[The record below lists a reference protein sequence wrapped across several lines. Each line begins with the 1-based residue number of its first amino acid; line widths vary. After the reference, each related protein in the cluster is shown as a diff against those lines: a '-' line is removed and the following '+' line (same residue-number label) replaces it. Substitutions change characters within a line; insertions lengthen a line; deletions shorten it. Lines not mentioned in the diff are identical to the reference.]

1 MLLHTITRR
10 LPMRQKSF
18 IGVITLLAFL
28 ASCKGPE
35 TQSISIISPL
45 PSGVVPSN
53 GALSFM
59 FSRAVVP
66 VDSTNHWSVSSFI
79 EFTPAIPGKFVW
91 QDTSRLIFSP
101 DGALPGDTRF
111 TGRINTALLTQLS
124 GAASFD
130 GDESFQF
137 STESFRLITAE
148 FFYDRVGQT
157 RTIGLKANLT
167 FTYPVRPE
175 DVQRTVRIT
184 VDDQP
189 HQSIR
194 AASPNTNRIIALD
207 LGTVGQAQQEK
218 KIAVTFETDLL
229 SPETNTHIK
238 IEKPFVFK
246 LPGLEEI
253 KISSHDFGF
262 DGKQGWIRFT
272 TSQEV
277 DLSAA
282 KKFIT
287 VDPARDFSLEGDER
301 SFTLRGLFQA
311 ATPYHV
317 TVRKGMESYLGGKIQ
332 NDYPADITFGN
343 IAPSFRFASES
354 GVYMLLGGA
363 KTLDITTVNLSQV
376 YARVSQIFQ
385 NNLVFFLDQGRYYDY
400 YWDDYDPETGGGT
413 YSRKYRYAVGNYG
426 RQINFDTLDV
436 KSVTNQEVTTPYNIA
451 PFMNT
456 GYKGFY
462 LVEIANPQEPWRT
475 TSKLVVVS
483 DIGLIVKRSANEL
496 VVFATSLETNE
507 PLANVLITLVSTNNQ
522 VMSSTKTDKG
532 GVVRLSNLLEMQ
544 KTFQLKLVT
553 AELESDFNF
562 LNLADYRVETSRF
575 DVAGKR
581 DVANRY
587 DVFVYGDRNIYRPG
601 ETIRLSAIVREL
613 TKELPAKLPV
623 RLKIYNPL
631 GTVIQEQH
639 LTLNEYGSCEAQYQ
653 TASTSPTGEYR
664 FEIYTG
670 NNLYLSSYKVSVED
684 FVPDRLKVHLQASAE
699 DARPGDRITY
709 NLQAFNFF
717 GPPAAGRSWEFEASF
732 VIAPYISKRFPDF
745 RFFDDAAKNYS
756 APPDVMTGKTDN
768 DGKTLIGFNVPDN
781 LTSTGILKARGRVAV
796 FDESGRPVY
805 QLAQTIVYPREYF
818 IGVRQRGSYYVS
830 PNTPQKMQ
838 IIAVD
843 TKDSSIKGFSATI
856 DLIRLEWHSILRQ
869 HPGTKTLR
877 YVSEQREVLVKSD
890 ALRLADQPV
899 EYTYTVP
906 RSGEYVMRVS
916 RDGESGYNQFR
927 FYAYSW
933 GTTDITSFAVNPEA
947 RIEVVFDKDKYAP
960 GEKAKALFQ
969 APFDGK
975 MLVCVERNSV
985 FSYHYLDVVHNSASM
1000 DIDVTDAFL
1009 PNVYISAVLFRK
1021 IKDQDIPLMVGHGIA
1036 PLMVEKASN
1045 KINVTIEAPEKIRP
1059 KTKQKV
1065 VVIAGERN
1073 IAVTLAAVDEGILQV
1088 KNYSTPN
1095 PYEYFYTKKALQTE
1109 TFDFFKDLLPESKG
1123 SNESSSG
1130 GGEGAELA
1138 KRVNPLGVQR
1148 FKPLAI
1154 WSGILTTDGNGRV
1167 EVMLDVPEFSGEL
1180 RLMAIAYKGD
1190 HFGSIQKAMKVA
1202 DPVIITPALPR
1213 FVSPGDS
1220 LTMPITAF
1228 NTTEKSTTLRFR
1240 IETTGGITTMA
1251 TSATLEVGPNQERFV
1266 SIPLAATNRIGK
1278 AVVRVKTEAF
1288 GEEME
1293 SITEIP
1299 VRPIAPFVAEGIT
1312 GFVDAGTPV
1321 RHDIGVDYLPYNRA
1335 AHLVLSPFPVAN
1347 FARELKHLVGYPH
1360 GCLEQTVSKAFPQV
1374 YLRDIASLLAPEI
1387 LNNGS
1392 PTYFV
1397 NEAITKLGT
1406 MQLSDGSFAY
1416 WPGGGYANKWSTV
1429 YATHFLLESKRAG
1442 YAVSEAMLSAA
1453 VGAVARIARTKAV
1466 EDLYYYETQKTLVK
1480 RVADKS
1486 VLYGLYV
1493 LAVAGSPEKQLMQY
1507 YRAEKS
1513 LLTTDTQYLL
1523 AGSFALAGDRRTYT
1537 ELLPPQFTTPQ
1548 PVRTSGY
1555 NFDSPLRAN
1564 ALILNVL
1571 LDTDLNNNDIP
1582 RYMDYLSRTYRTY
1595 RWYSTQDDAFTLLA
1609 FGKAARMASATK
1621 VTGTINV
1628 GEQRLNYEGGNRK
1641 WKIDPFGTSVQI
1653 STRGEGRVYYSLVTE
1668 GIRADGRIPI
1678 EDKNLQVRREY
1689 LDRTGTAVGLSTVKQ
1704 NDLLVVRL
1712 SINCSVDNLENVAI
1726 TDMLPAGFEI
1736 ENPRLTETTN
1746 YSFIKNA
1753 SPPEYLDIRD
1763 DRMNLYTSFKGRK
1776 QQVFYY
1782 LVRAVTQGDFVHAPV
1797 VAEAMYDANYYS
1809 ASGAGKVRVGK

>member
-1 MLLHTITRR
+1 MRQRFSFGASMLL
-10 LPMRQKSF
+10 
-18 IGVITLLAFL
+18 VFL

-45 PSGVVPSN
+45 PSGVVASD
-53 GALSFM
+53 GVLSFS

-66 VDSTNHWSVSSFI
+66 VDSTNHWSVSPFM

-91 QDTSRLIFSP
+91 QDTTRLIFSP
-101 DGALPGDTRF
+101 DGSLPGDTRF
-111 TGRINTALLTQLS
+111 TGRINTDLLKQLS
-124 GAASFD
+124 GASSFD

-137 STESFRLITAE
+137 STETFRLVTAE
-148 FFYDRVGQT
+148 FFYDRIGQT

-167 FTYPVRPE
+167 FTYSVHPQ
-175 DVQRTVRIT
+175 DVQGSARIT
-184 VDDQP
+184 VDGQP

-194 AASPNTNRIIALD
+194 AASPSTNRIIALD
-207 LGTVGQAQQEK
+207 LGTVGQAQLEK
-218 KIAVTFETDLL
+218 TIAVTFETDLI

-238 IEKPFVFK
+238 VEKPFVFK

-253 KISSHDFGF
+253 KISGHDFGF

-272 TSQEV
+272 TSQEI

-282 KKFIT
+282 KKFIII
-287 VDPARDFSLEGDER
+287 DPAKDFSLDGDER
-301 SFTLRGLFQA
+301 SFTVKGAFQA
-311 ATPYHV
+311 GTPYHV
-317 TVRKGMESYLGGKIQ
+317 TLKKGMESYLGGKIQ

-354 GVYMLLGGA
+354 GIYMLLGGA
-363 KTLDITTVNLSQV
+363 KTLDITTVNLSRV

-400 YWDDYDPETGGGT
+400 YWDDYDPETGRGT
-413 YSRKYRYAVGNYG
+413 YSRKYRYVVGNYG
-426 RQINFDTLDV
+426 RQLNFDTLQI
-436 KSVTNQEVTTPYNIA
+436 KNVTNQEVSTSYSIA
-451 PFMNT
+451 PFLNT
-456 GYKGFY
+456 GYRGFY

-475 TSKLVVVS
+475 TSKLVVLS
-483 DIGLIVKRSANEL
+483 DIGLIVKRSTNEL
-496 VVFATSLETNE
+496 VVFATSLESNE
-507 PLANVLITLVSTNNQ
+507 PLPNVLITLISTNNQ
-522 VMSSTKTDKG
+522 VMFSAKSDKDG
-532 GVVRLSNLLEMQ
+532 FIRLSNLHELQ

-553 AELESDFNF
+553 AELEGDFNF

-581 DVANRY
+581 DAANQY
-587 DVFVYGDRNIYRPG
+587 DAFVYGDRNIYRPG

-631 GTVIQEQH
+631 GTIVQEQH
-639 LTLNEYGSCEAQYQ
+639 LTLNEHGSCEAQYQ
-653 TASTSPTGEYR
+653 TASTSLTGEYR
-664 FEIYTG
+664 CEIYTG
-670 NNLYLSSYKVSVED
+670 NNLFLSSYKVSVED
-684 FVPDRLKVHLQASAE
+684 FVPDRIKVHLQVSAE

-717 GPPAAGRSWEFEASF
+717 GPPAAGRNWEFEASF
-732 VIAPYISKRFPDF
+732 VAAPYVSKRFPDF
-745 RFFDDAAKNYS
+745 RFFDDEAKNYS
-756 APPDVMTGKTDN
+756 APPDVITGKTDN
-768 DGKTLIGFNVPDN
+768 DGKAIVGFKIPDN

-796 FDESGRPVY
+796 FDESSRPVY

-830 PNTPQKMQ
+830 PNSPQKMQ
-838 IIAVD
+838 IVAVD
-843 TKDSSIKGFSATI
+843 TKDSSINGFGARI

-890 ALRLADQPV
+890 AVRLVGQPM

-916 RDGESGYNQFR
+916 RDGEPGYNQFR

-933 GTTDITSFAVNPEA
+933 GTTDVTSFAVNPEA
-947 RIEVVFDKDKYAP
+947 RIEVVFDKEKYAP
-960 GEKAKALFQ
+960 GEKAKVLFQ

-985 FSYHYLDVVHNSASM
+985 FSYRYLDVVHNSASM

-1009 PNVYISAVLFRK
+1009 PNVYVSAVLFRK
-1021 IKDQDIPLMVGHGIA
+1021 IKDQDIPLMVGHGFA
-1036 PLMVEKASN
+1036 PLMVEKTAN
-1045 KINVTIEAPEKIRP
+1045 RINVIIEAPEKIRP

-1065 VVIAGERN
+1065 LLIAGAERN
-1073 IAVTLAAVDEGILQV
+1073 IAVTLAAVDQGILQV
-1088 KNYSTPN
+1088 KNYNTPN
-1095 PYEYFYTKKALQTE
+1095 PYEYFYAKKALQTE
-1109 TFDFFKDLLPESKG
+1109 TFDFFKDLLPESINGNK
-1123 SNESSSG
+1123 SSSG
-1130 GGEGAELA
+1130 GGDDVEIA

-1148 FKPLAI
+1148 FKPVAI
-1154 WSGILTTDGNGRV
+1154 WSGILATDGNGRV
-1167 EVMLDVPEFSGEL
+1167 EVMLDIPEFSGEL
-1180 RLMAIAYKGD
+1180 RLMAIAYRGD
-1190 HFGSIQKAMKVA
+1190 RFGSSQKGMKVA
-1202 DPVIITPALPR
+1202 DPIIITPALPR

-1220 LTMPITAF
+1220 LAMPITAF
-1228 NTTEKSTTLRFR
+1228 NTTDKATTLRFR
-1240 IETTGGITTMA
+1240 IETSGGISA
-1251 TSATLEVGPNQERFV
+1251 LVTSTTLEIGPNQERFV
-1266 SIPLAATNRIGK
+1266 IVPLAATKSIGK
-1278 AVVRVKTEAF
+1278 AAVHVKTEAF
-1288 GEEME
+1288 GEELE
-1293 SITEIP
+1293 SVTEIP
-1299 VRPIAPFVAEGIT
+1299 VRPIAPFVAKGLT
-1312 GFVDAGTPV
+1312 GFIDTGTPV

-1347 FARELKHLVGYPH
+1347 FAKELKHLVGYPH
-1360 GCLEQTVSKAFPQV
+1360 GCLEQTVSRAFPQV
-1374 YLRDIASLLAPEI
+1374 YLRDVALLLAPEI
-1387 LNNGS
+1387 LKNGS

-1406 MQLSDGSFAY
+1406 MQMSDGSFAY
-1416 WPGGGYANKWSTV
+1416 WPGGTYANTWSSV

-1453 VGAVARIARTKAV
+1453 LEAVARIARSKAV
-1466 EDLYYYETQKTLVK
+1466 QDLYYYETQKTLVR

-1493 LAVAGSPEKQLMQY
+1493 LAVAGKPEKQLMDY

-1513 LLTTDTQYLL
+1513 LLTTDTRYLL

-1537 ELLPPQFTTPQ
+1537 ELLPPQFTTPE

-1582 RYMDYLSRTYRTY
+1582 RYMDYLSKTYRRY

-1609 FGKAARMASATK
+1609 FGKAARMASSTK
-1621 VTGTINV
+1621 VSGTINV
-1628 GEQRLNYEGGNRK
+1628 GDQQLAYEGGNKK
-1641 WKIDPFGTSVQI
+1641 WKIDPFGKSITL

-1668 GIRADGRIPI
+1668 GIRKDGHIPI

-1689 LDRTGTAVGLSTVKQ
+1689 LDRAGATVSLSSVKQ
-1704 NDLLVVRL
+1704 NDLLVVRI
-1712 SINCSVDNLENVAI
+1712 SINCNVDILENVAI

-1753 SPPEYLDIRD
+1753 SSPEYLDIRD

-1782 LVRAVTQGDFVHAPV
+1782 LVRAITQGEFMHAPV

-1809 ASGAGKVRVGK
+1809 ASGAGKVRVAR